1 MSSYWAFNG
10 SVLASDAERE
20 RTVACLKRHYAAGR
34 LDIDE
39 LEKRIARAYDAKWRG
54 ELRSL
59 QRDLPFELPIDRR
72 RVAGAADRVQ
82 RGVYKAHVA
91 CFTVFNTGMVSVWAW
106 GGGHT
111 EFWPALTLIPGGALL
126 AWHRRGSRNVTR
138 RLESGSQ
145 QRIRGTRRAVSL

>member
-20 RTVACLKRHYAAGR
+20 RTVTCLKRHYEAGR

-39 LEKRIARAYDAKWRG
+39 LEKRIARAYDARWRG

-72 RVAGAADRVQ
+72 RVASGVDRVQ
-82 RGVYKAHVA
+82 RGIYKAHFA
-91 CFTVFNTGMVSVWAW
+91 CFATLNTGMVSVWAW
-106 GGGHT
+106 SGGH
-111 EFWPALTLIPGGALL
+111 EFWPALTLVPGGALL
-126 AWHRRGSRNVTR
+126 AWHRKGSRNVSR
-138 RLESGSQ
+138 RLESGSP
-145 QRIRGTRRAVSL
+145 RGLRGARRAISL